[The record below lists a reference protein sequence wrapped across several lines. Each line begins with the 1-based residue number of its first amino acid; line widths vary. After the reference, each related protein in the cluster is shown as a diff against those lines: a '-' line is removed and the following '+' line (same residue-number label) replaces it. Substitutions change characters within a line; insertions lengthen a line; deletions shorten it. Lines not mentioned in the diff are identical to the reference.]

1 LNAAYPLVLCTHGVT
16 WNSPWPA
23 WIAAGVL
30 LAAIAGF
37 AQADPSPP
45 TTSDPRVTPG
55 QVIDGWGKPIPCR
68 CRYGGRTYQLG
79 ETVCMNTP
87 FGTRLARCEL
97 VLNNTSWV
105 PTQDS
110 CVISSM

>member
-1 LNAAYPLVLCTHGVT
+1 MLAVT
-16 WNSPWPA
+16 TN
-23 WIAAGVL
+23 I
-30 LAAIAGF
+30 
-37 AQADPSPP
+37 AQADPSRL
-45 TTSDPRVTPG
+45 TTSDRRITPG